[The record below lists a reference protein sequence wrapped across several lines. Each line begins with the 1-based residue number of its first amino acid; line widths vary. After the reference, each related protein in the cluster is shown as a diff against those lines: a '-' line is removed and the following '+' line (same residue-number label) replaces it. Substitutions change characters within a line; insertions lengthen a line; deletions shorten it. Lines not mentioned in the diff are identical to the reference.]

1 MQWSDEAEAVLRR
14 RWNENVSAADI
25 GKELGVSRNAVVSKA
40 RRLGLLRSKGPL
52 PVVDITLVDPIF
64 ALAGASTTVR
74 ALQRWRWPGTGSLYV
89 NRDISRVLDAAAT
102 LAAERATDLPEV
114 NSTDLVSAILITP
127 FDANVSGS
135 LHEVARH
142 LRNAGIDL
150 TARAR
155 SSARMSARKRPDA
168 KLMWD
173 AVSVL
178 TESAAI
184 RARTMAGRG
193 PTDYCHLMGALLA
206 NHIGRKAVGE
216 VLGQDLGG
224 EPFRQA
230 VTGMLTDPALRRG
243 PAEGWQSE
251 IARIDAIPPT
261 PSQQRAGYAS
271 DRVRAGGDVFGTSA
285 DAKALADL
293 ILLEAAEPPLAIGVF
308 GSWGSGKST
317 LIAELKQEIDRQI
330 ELAPA
335 REDDGGSSDAGLAR
349 VTGVM
354 QLEFNAWTF
363 ADSENLWA
371 SLTAELFD
379 QIAAGGGGAQRDADR
394 GALLVK
400 EVAARVGR
408 EASALTLAKMKLEES
423 EAEIAS
429 ARKAVTDAKAEA
441 EGVGGIVDAM
451 LDTFSD
457 LLNATDAGDDE
468 DGDKKKGGSEKEAK
482 SDSALDAVRQA
493 LLVDPG
499 QPGAELA
506 KKYAEAASP
515 ARRLLVFIGTWVRS
529 QTNIRRL
536 SIAFIGMAVCIAVG
550 IVVAIYAKPLLG
562 RLAPYLA
569 WVPGALL
576 TIASFGYTM
585 RTVVLPLLR
594 GAALFRNKYED
605 ARTKSMAALKAARKQ
620 LQESERNK
628 SEAKEQID
636 RGTPILERYGQAA
649 DGASPPPAMMLEYL
663 LRDSADVTELRGRL
677 GTLGTVRRCFWQ
689 LNHIIQQMK
698 RSGKG
703 GGIERI
709 VIYID
714 DLDRCSEQQ
723 VVQVLEAIHL
733 MLAFPCF
740 VVVAAVDVRWLES
753 ALKSQHQA
761 MADEDAS
768 IAPADYLEKIF
779 QIPFWVRTLSPG
791 VTDRSPYV
799 DYVRSLL
806 RLDDEQP
813 EEEDDD
819 DEELEPV
826 PVDDR
831 HGAFPRLEPHRPS
844 EAELETTAGR
854 QLKLTVEETQL
865 IEAMQPI
872 AARSPRA
879 VKRMVNIYRLIR
891 VSVAEHLLDDYL
903 RAGRET
909 APYWAVIL
917 VLAWETGLR
926 TAEMSILARGIRS
939 IDATDVTELVGWAQ
953 GVFDEQVL
961 EETSSATAEVLELVR
976 SPARDALQ
984 LGLFILSS
992 RGISV
997 EQDHLLRALDLVSRY
1012 SFRLDRI

>member
-14 RWNENVSAADI
+14 RWSENVSAADI
-25 GKELGVSRNAVVSKA
+25 GKELGVSRDAVVSKA
-40 RRLGLLRSKGPL
+40 RRLRLLRSKGPL
-52 PVVDITLVDPIF
+52 PVADITLVDPIF

-89 NRDISRVLDAAAT
+89 NRDLSRVLDAAAT
-102 LAAERATDLPEV
+102 LAGERATDLPEV

-127 FDANVSGS
+127 FDANISGS
-135 LHEVARH
+135 LQKVSRH

-150 TARAR
+150 TALARA
-155 SSARMSARKRPDA
+155 SARMPAKKRPEA

-173 AVSVL
+173 AVAIL

-193 PTDYCHLMGALLA
+193 PTDYCHLMGALIA
-206 NHIGRKAVGE
+206 SHIGRKAVGE
-216 VLGQDLGG
+216 LLGQDLAG

-230 VTGMLTDPALRRG
+230 VTEMLTDPALRRG
-243 PAEGWQSE
+243 PAEAWQSE
-251 IARIDAIPPT
+251 IARIDAVPPA

-285 DAKALADL
+285 DARALTDL

-335 REDDGGSSDAGLAR
+335 REDAGASGDAGLAR

-379 QIAAGGGGAQRDADR
+379 QIAAGGSGAQGDAER

-408 EASALTLAKMKLEES
+408 EASALTLAKMRLEDS
-423 EAEIAS
+423 EAEIAV
-429 ARKAVTDAKAEA
+429 ARKAVTEAKAKA
-441 EGVGGIVDAM
+441 EGVGAIVDAM

-457 LLNATDAGDDE
+457 MINADDAKDAGKDE
-468 DGDKKKGGSEKEAK
+468 DGDEKKSQKDAK
-482 SDSALDAVRQA
+482 SESAIDAVRQA

-506 KKYAEAASP
+506 RKYAEAASP
-515 ARRLLVFIGTWVRS
+515 MRQLPVFVWAWIRS
-529 QTNIRRL
+529 QAGLRKL
-536 SIAFIGMAVCIAVG
+536 A
-550 IVVAIYAKPLLG
+550 IVVVGVILGIILGVGAARYATPLLG
-562 RLAPYLA
+562 RLAPYLG

-576 TIASFGYTM
+576 AAASFGYAL
-585 RTVVLPLLR
+585 RSVVLPLWR
-594 GAALFRNKYED
+594 GAALFRKKYEE
-605 ARTKSMAALKAARKQ
+605 ARTTSMAAVKAARKQ
-620 LQESERNK
+620 LQESERSK

-636 RGTPILERYGQAA
+636 RGTPIVERYGAIA
-649 DGASPPPAMMLEYL
+649 DGASPPPEMMLEYL

-698 RSGKG
+698 RSGAG
-703 GGIERI
+703 GGVERI
-709 VIYID
+709 IIYID

-753 ALKSQHQA
+753 ALRAQHQA
-761 MADEDAS
+761 MAGESAT

-791 VTDRSPYV
+791 VADRSPYV

-813 EEEDDD
+813 EEEED
-819 DEELEPV
+819 DEEFEPV

-844 EAELETTAGR
+844 EAELETAAGR
-854 QLKLTVEETQL
+854 QLKLTAEEAQL

-903 RAGRET
+903 RAGRDT

-926 TAEMSILARGIRS
+926 TSEMSTLARGIRS

-953 GVFDEQVL
+953 GVFDEEML
-961 EETSSATAEVLELVR
+961 EKTSSATAEVMELIR
-976 SPARDALQ
+976 SPAGDALQ

-997 EQDHLLRALDLVSRY
+997 EQDYLLRALDLVSRY
-1012 SFRLDRI
+1012 SFRLDRT

>member
-1 MQWSDEAEAVLRR
+1 MQWSDEDEATLRR
-14 RWNENVSAADI
+14 LWSENVSASDI
-25 GKELGVSRNAVVSKA
+25 GEEIGVSRNAVVSKA
-40 RRLGLLRSKGPL
+40 KRLGLTSSGSTFPTSGA
-52 PVVDITLVDPIF
+52 PIDDPIF
-64 ALAGASTTVR
+64 LVDGASTTI
-74 ALQRWRWPGTGSLYV
+74 AAIQRWRWPGGGKHYIS
-89 NRDISRVLDAAAT
+89 RDITRALDLASAIAAARSE
-102 LAAERATDLPEV
+102 ERPEV
-114 NSTDLVSAILITP
+114 TSVDLVSAALAMP
-127 FDANVSGS
+127 FKANPSRFLS
-135 LHEVARH
+135 AVARH
-142 LRNAGIDL
+142 LSDAGIDMS
-150 TARAR
+150 R
-155 SSARMSARKRPDA
+155 SASLPAHLAGRKRPDA
-168 KLMWD
+168 VLRWD
-173 AVSVL
+173 AV
-178 TESAAI
+178 AI
-184 RARTMAGRG
+184 MIETARIRSRTMVYSGAS
-193 PTDYCHLMGALLA
+193 DYCHLMVALIV
-206 NHIGRKAVGE
+206 NP
-216 VLGQDLGG
+216 LGQRAVREALEDSQSSEAFRRAVAAMLADLS
-224 EPFRQA
+224 
-230 VTGMLTDPALRRG
+230 LRRG
-243 PAEGWQSE
+243 DVAAWRAE
-251 IARIDAIPPT
+251 IARIDSVPEIPG
-261 PSQQRAGYAS
+261 QRRAGYVS

-285 DAKALADL
+285 DARALADL

-335 REDDGGSSDAGLAR
+335 REDNGASGDAGLAR

-379 QIAAGGGGAQRDADR
+379 QIAAGGGGAQRDAER

-408 EASALTLAKMKLEES
+408 EASAVTLAKMKLEES

-429 ARKAVTDAKAEA
+429 ARKAVTEAKAQA
-441 EGVGGIVDAM
+441 EGVAGIVDAM

-457 LLNATDAGDDE
+457 MLNAKGAGDDDAGD
-468 DGDKKKGGSEKEAK
+468 KNKGGAEKEAK
-482 SDSALDAVRQA
+482 SDTAIDAVRQA
-493 LLVDPG
+493 LFVDPG

-515 ARRLLVFIGTWVRS
+515 MRQLLVFVGTWVRS
-529 QTNIRRL
+529 QTSIRKL
-536 SIAFIGMAVCIAVG
+536 SIAFTGIAFCIAIG
-550 IVVAIYAKPLLG
+550 ILVALYATPLLG

-569 WVPGALL
+569 WVTGVLL
-576 TIASFGYTM
+576 TMVPLSYAVG
-585 RTVVLPLLR
+585 TVVVPLLR
-594 GAALFRNKYED
+594 GAALFRTKYED

-649 DGASPPPAMMLEYL
+649 DAASPPPAMMLEYL

-698 RSGKG
+698 RSGEAG
-703 GGIERI
+703 GVERI

-753 ALKSQHQA
+753 ALRSQHQA
-761 MADEDAS
+761 MANADAA

-779 QIPFWVRTLSPG
+779 QIPFWVRTLSRG
-791 VTDRSPYV
+791 STDGSPYV
-799 DYVRSLL
+799 DYVRALL

-813 EEEDDD
+813 KEEDDD
-819 DEELEPV
+819 DEFEPT

-844 EAELETTAGR
+844 EAELETAPGR

-865 IEAMQPI
+865 IEAMHPI
-872 AARSPRA
+872 ASRSPRA

-891 VSVAEHLLDDYL
+891 VSVAEQLLDDYL
-903 RAGRET
+903 RAGRDT
-909 APYWAVIL
+909 APFWAVIL

-926 TAEMSILARGIRS
+926 ASEMSTLARGIRL
-939 IDATDVTELVGWAQ
+939 IDATDVTDLVGWAQ
-953 GVFDEQVL
+953 GVFDEEIL
-961 EETSSATAEVLELVR
+961 EKTSSATAEVLALIR
-976 SPARDALQ
+976 SPAGDALQ

-997 EQDHLLRALDLVSRY
+997 EQDALLRAIDLVSRY
-1012 SFRLDRI
+1012 SFRLDGP

>member
-25 GKELGVSRNAVVSKA
+25 GKELAVSRNAVVSKA

-135 LHEVARH
+135 LQKVARH

-155 SSARMSARKRPDA
+155 SSARMSARKRPEA

-206 NHIGRKAVGE
+206 NHIGRKAVGG
-216 VLGQDLGG
+216 VLGQDLAG
-224 EPFRQA
+224 EAFRQA
-230 VTGMLTDPALRRG
+230 VTNMLTDQALRRG

-285 DAKALADL
+285 DARALADL

-335 REDDGGSSDAGLAR
+335 REDDGISRDVGLAR

-379 QIAAGGGGAQRDADR
+379 QIAAGGGGAQRDAER

-423 EAEIAS
+423 EAEILS

-457 LLNATDAGDDE
+457 MLSATDAGDDE
-468 DGDKKKGGSEKEAK
+468 DDDKKKGGSGETK
-482 SDSALDAVRQA
+482 SDSAIDAVRQA
-493 LLVDPG
+493 LLVDSG

-515 ARRLLVFIGTWVRS
+515 TRQLLVFAGTWVRS
-529 QTNIRRL
+529 QSSVRRL
-536 SIAFIGMAVCIAVG
+536 SIAFIGLAVCIAVG
-550 IVVAIYAKPLLG
+550 IVVAIYATPLLG

-569 WVPGALL
+569 WLPGALL
-576 TIASFGYTM
+576 TMASLGYAM

-594 GAALFRNKYED
+594 GAALFRKKYED
-605 ARTKSMAALKAARKQ
+605 ARTKSMAALNAARKQ

-689 LNHIIQQMK
+689 LNHIIQQMR
-698 RSGKG
+698 RSGEG

-753 ALKSQHQA
+753 ALRSQHQA
-761 MADEDAS
+761 MANEDAA

-791 VTDRSPYV
+791 ATDRSPYV

-806 RLDDEQP
+806 RLDDERP
-813 EEEDDD
+813 DEEEDD
-819 DEELEPV
+819 EEFEPV
-826 PVDDR
+826 PLDDR

-844 EAELETTAGR
+844 EAELETAAGR
-854 QLKLTVEETQL
+854 QLKLTVEEAQL

-872 AARSPRA
+872 ASRSPRA

-926 TAEMSILARGIRS
+926 TSEMSILARGIRS
-939 IDATDVTELVGWAQ
+939 IDATDVTELGGWAQ
-953 GVFDEQVL
+953 GVFDEEIL
-961 EETSSATAEVLELVR
+961 EETSSATAEVLELIR
-976 SPARDALQ
+976 SPAGDALR

-997 EQDHLLRALDLVSRY
+997 EQDGLLRALDLVSRY
-1012 SFRLDRI
+1012 SFRLDKI